1 MAAACIGAVAWV
13 VLAFFSLANQVNGFQ
28 RMTVPGTATVHVAQ
42 VGTRVLYFEGPR
54 TGAPS
59 GQLGIQVTGPGVIRW
74 W

>member
-59 GQLGIQVTGPGVIRW
+59 GQLGIQVTGPGGNPVW
-74 W
+74 